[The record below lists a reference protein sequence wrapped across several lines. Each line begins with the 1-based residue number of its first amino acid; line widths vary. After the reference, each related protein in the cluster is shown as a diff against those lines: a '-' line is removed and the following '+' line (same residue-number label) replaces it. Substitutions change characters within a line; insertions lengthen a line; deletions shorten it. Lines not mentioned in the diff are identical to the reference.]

1 MIDSYLTL
9 DENGQLQTS
18 YSTGPMTTC
27 IRRQLGG
34 RIMAQPLEKGIG
46 AVMPYAQES
55 AHPGNAIGSV
65 LMAALGDARMRSVAG
80 TIIFAG
86 CTTGSNDRLRF
97 TGLTRAQSTR
107 VKLVLADVRMI
118 LGYDTGSTTAVISR
132 KWFEPLRRMAQ
143 FCQTGNQSVLDLA
156 NTEVPEGLW
165 PLLRL
170 GNADRA

>member
-9 DENGQLQTS
+9 DENGQLHTS
-18 YSTGPMTTC
+18 YSAGLMTTC
-27 IRRQLGG
+27 IRRELGG

-65 LMAALGDARMRSVAG
+65 LIAALGDARIRSVAG

-97 TGLTRAQSTR
+97 TGLTRAQATR

-118 LGYDTGSTTAVISR
+118 LGYDTGTTTVIGR

-156 NTEVPEGLW
+156 NKEVPEGLW

-170 GNADRA
+170 GEADRT